1 VLIPA
6 TAVQTAGG
14 TSRVYVMNGDHVE
27 ERVVTVGQ
35 TVDALVEIAS
45 GLKAGE
51 RVATANLARLA
62 DGMKVQ

>member
-1 VLIPA
+1 MPLALEIVTP
-6 TAVQTAGG
+6 
-14 TSRVYVMNGDHVE
+14 E

-35 TVDALVEIAS
+35 TVDAFVEIAS

-62 DGMKVQ
+62 DGTKVQ